1 MKRISRVLALG
12 MASAMIL
19 SACSSGGSKP
29 AETKAPEAEK
39 APATEQ
45 QTKAASGDGV
55 ELTVW
60 LTPQWKGVFSGNE
73 EGADYD
79 SFFKEA
85 ANRYHEA
92 NPDVN
97 VKVEVIDGS
106 TRDENLSVAQ
116 QTNTLPDI
124 VFEGAFTMSSF
135 YHKDAIVPIDD
146 IIAEEDRKDISD
158 GIWDNCTIEG
168 KTFIY
173 PFFHMPGTFVYNAD
187 MFKEAGLENE
197 IGGQYEIKTWT
208 PDEFKGILQ
217 KLKDA
222 NPNVYPLA
230 LWALNNQAD
239 TWNLAWLRMYG
250 NAFFDD
256 NNKIVVNE
264 ESGVKALDYIL
275 DLYNNGLTVPG
286 AESLDSNTCNAMFQ
300 NKQIAISFT
309 NSVLL
314 SNLATSMD
322 KGEVEKF
329 DYRLANIPG
338 DPHPNSFTYVT
349 GAMVMNT
356 KDEKRIAAAKD
367 FVKYVCSDKELVLA
381 SKNGVPVRASV
392 VEQVKGELPYL
403 EAYNQNDQ
411 YLFNFSRNLPGYA
424 ELRNVLFP
432 ELQAALTGEKTAQEA
447 LDAYA
452 EKGNA
457 IIDEAKKSSIAY
469 N

>member
-1 MKRISRVLALG
+1 MKSKKRWLALC
-12 MASAMIL
+12 MAAAMLATGCGGKGTSA
-19 SACSSGGSKP
+19 GGES
-29 AETKAPEAEK
+29 
-39 APATEQ
+39 Q
-45 QTKAASGDGV
+45 QTPQGTETAVNAGGEAM
-55 ELTVW
+55 ELTLW
-60 LTPQWKGVFSGNE
+60 LTPQWKGVFDGSE

-85 ANRYHEA
+85 AKRYQENV
-92 NPDVN
+92 NPNVS

-124 VFEGAFTMSSF
+124 MFEGAFTLSSF
-135 YHKDAIVPIDD
+135 YHKGAIVPLND
-146 IIAEEDRKDISD
+146 IITDDDKADIAD
-158 GIWDNCTIEG
+158 GIWDNCRIEEDI
-168 KTFIY
+168 FIY

-187 MFKEAGLENE
+187 MFREAGLEE
-197 IGGQYEIKTWT
+197 KMGGQYEIKTWS
-208 PDEFKGILQ
+208 PDEFRTILTA
-217 KLKDA
+217 LKES
-222 NPNVYPLA
+222 NPNVYPMA

-250 NAFFDD
+250 NEFFDE
-256 NNKIVVNE
+256 NSQLVVNQ
-264 ESGVKALDYIL
+264 ESGVKALEYL
-275 DLYNNGLTVPG
+275 NGLYQDGLTVPG
-286 AESLDSNTCNAMFQ
+286 AESIDSNTCNAMFQ

-314 SNLATSMD
+314 SNLAASMD

-338 DPHPNSFTYVT
+338 DPNPNSFTYVT

-356 KDEKRIAAAKD
+356 GDEARMTAAKD
-367 FVKYVCSDKELVLA
+367 FVKYVCTDKELVLA

-403 EAYNQNDQ
+403 EAYNANDQ
-411 YLFNFSRNLPGYA
+411 YLFNFSRNLAGYT

-432 ELQAALTGEKTAQEA
+432 ELQAVYTGVKTPQEA
-447 LDAYA
+447 MDAYV
-452 EKGNA
+452 ESGNT
-457 IIDEAKKSSIAY
+457 ILEEGRNSSVVY